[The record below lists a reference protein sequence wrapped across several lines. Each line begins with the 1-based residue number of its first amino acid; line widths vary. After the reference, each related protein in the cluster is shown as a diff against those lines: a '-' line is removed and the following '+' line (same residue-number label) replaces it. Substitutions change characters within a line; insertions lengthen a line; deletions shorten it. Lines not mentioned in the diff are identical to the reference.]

1 MVRIYI
7 QSHLTNIMEVRW
19 KNSSRCMAAMKKI
32 ELLINKLAVRF
43 QF

>member
-1 MVRIYI
+1 MGMIYI
-7 QSHLTNIMEVRW
+7 QLHLTNIMAVRW
-19 KNSSRCMAAMKKI
+19 KNSSRCVAAMKKI